1 MSWAIPQPSLS
12 VPDERRSKGDC
23 VRKPWAW
30 LDDSLHSMDRRR
42 LRRRLWL
49 WRATDWKKFRRI
61 DTMTR
66 RAILIG
72 GCGRSGTTV
81 LNGLLSCH
89 PQVQTVDIET
99 SAFCPTAYTEDVDL
113 DAAFQLDR
121 VYRRLVRI
129 EIPASCTRWSE
140 KTPKNVLFARR
151 ALDYLGPDARFIHI
165 VRDGRDVVTS
175 RHRRAPDRYWVS
187 PERWIQD
194 VEAGLALEANP
205 RVWTVRYEDLVHDL
219 EGELRSLCG
228 FLDLPFD
235 ERMLGYPETAR
246 VPHSEGWIPRLRPIS
261 QASVGRW
268 REPEHAVAVQ
278 ALMSDPRAVSLMDH
292 YGYLEPPSTEQA
304 PAG

>member
-1 MSWAIPQPSLS
+1 
-12 VPDERRSKGDC
+12 
-23 VRKPWAW
+23 VRKLWARI
-30 LDDSLHSMDRRR
+30 DDSLHSMDRRW

-49 WRATDWKKFRRI
+49 WRATDWKNFRRI
-61 DTMTR
+61 DTMTG

-99 SAFCPTAYTEDVDL
+99 SAFCPTAYTADVDL

-151 ALDYLGPDARFIHI
+151 ALDYLGPGARFIHI

-194 VEAGLALEANP
+194 VEAGRSLEAHP
-205 RVWTVRYEDLVHDL
+205 RGVHGAIRRPGPRPGGGASQPVR
-219 EGELRSLCG
+219 
-228 FLDLPFD
+228 LP
-235 ERMLGYPETAR
+235 RPAIRRTNAR
-246 VPHSEGWIPRLRPIS
+246 VPGDGSSPPQPGMDTAAASDLEVLGRPL
-261 QASVGRW
+261 A
-268 REPEHAVAVQ
+268 
-278 ALMSDPRAVSLMDH
+278 RA
-292 YGYLEPPSTEQA
+292 GA
-304 PAG
+304 